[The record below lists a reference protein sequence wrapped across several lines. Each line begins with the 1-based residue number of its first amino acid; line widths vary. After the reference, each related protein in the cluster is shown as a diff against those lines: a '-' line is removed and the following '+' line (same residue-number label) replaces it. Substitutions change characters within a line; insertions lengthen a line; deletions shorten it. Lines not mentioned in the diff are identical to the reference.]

1 MNKAQRSPSLG
12 NLHSGWEEE
21 TVNHKSDSGRRANA
35 GETRDTGVIP
45 GSKRSPAVGMA
56 TCSMIQAWKIP
67 WTKELGRLQSMG
79 LQRVRHDWAT
89 EHTHTDDKVLLRGNK
104 DN

>member
-1 MNKAQRSPSLG
+1 MSFPGGA
-12 NLHSGWEEE
+12 
-21 TVNHKSDSGRRANA
+21 TVKNTPANA
-35 GETRDTGVIP
+35 GERRDTGVIP

-79 LQRVRHDWAT
+79 LQRVRHNWAT
-89 EHTHTDDKVLLRGNK
+89 EHTHTQMIKYY
-104 DN
+104 